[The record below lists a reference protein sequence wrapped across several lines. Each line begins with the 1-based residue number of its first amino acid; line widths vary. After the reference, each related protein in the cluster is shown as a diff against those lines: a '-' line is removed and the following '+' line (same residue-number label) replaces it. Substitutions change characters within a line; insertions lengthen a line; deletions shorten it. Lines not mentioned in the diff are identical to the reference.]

1 MDTAQVD
8 EMFYQIPEI
17 LLCHEFFLQQL
28 QARVNEW
35 HDKQKIGDIF
45 VSTVTILNINW
56 YNLFSL
62 QILTLTVKFLLTK
75 YQAVIVAEKKIVYNA
90 LSRLPCMGLVKS
102 GWRSVISSSPMHVY
116 ASSNRSWIKAFSG
129 NWPKLQNTIYSA
141 TTRQSWP
148 ILDHRKRTIH
158 SKKVTCQS

>member
-45 VSTVTILNINW
+45 VSTVTTLNINW
-56 YNLFSL
+56 YNLLSL
-62 QILTLTVKFLLTK
+62 QILTLTVKFLLMK
-75 YQAVIVAEKKIVYNA
+75 YQAVTVGEKK
-90 LSRLPCMGLVKS
+90 LSIMLYQDYP
-102 GWRSVISSSPMHVY
+102 
-116 ASSNRSWIKAFSG
+116 A
-129 NWPKLQNTIYSA
+129 
-141 TTRQSWP
+141 
-148 ILDHRKRTIH
+148 
-158 SKKVTCQS
+158 

>member
-45 VSTVTILNINW
+45 VSTVTTLNINW

-75 YQAVIVAEKKIVYNA
+75 YQAVIVAEKK
-90 LSRLPCMGLVKS
+90 LSIMLYQDYPA
-102 GWRSVISSSPMHVY
+102 WD
-116 ASSNRSWIKAFSG
+116 W
-129 NWPKLQNTIYSA
+129 
-141 TTRQSWP
+141 
-148 ILDHRKRTIH
+148 
-158 SKKVTCQS
+158 

>member
-45 VSTVTILNINW
+45 VSTVTTLNINW

-62 QILTLTVKFLLTK
+62 QILTLTVKLLLTK
-75 YQAVIVAEKKIVYNA
+75 YQAAIVAEKKLSNCLIGPQPTFLECIVNF
-90 LSRLPCMGLVKS
+90 L
-102 GWRSVISSSPMHVY
+102 
-116 ASSNRSWIKAFSG
+116 
-129 NWPKLQNTIYSA
+129 
-141 TTRQSWP
+141 
-148 ILDHRKRTIH
+148 
-158 SKKVTCQS
+158 

>member
-45 VSTVTILNINW
+45 VSTVTTLNINW
-56 YNLFSL
+56 YNLLSL
-62 QILTLTVKFLLTK
+62 QILTLTVKFLLMK
-75 YQAVIVAEKKIVYNA
+75 YQAVTVAEKK
-90 LSRLPCMGLVKS
+90 LSIMLYQDCP
-102 GWRSVISSSPMHVY
+102 
-116 ASSNRSWIKAFSG
+116 A
-129 NWPKLQNTIYSA
+129 
-141 TTRQSWP
+141 
-148 ILDHRKRTIH
+148 
-158 SKKVTCQS
+158 